1 MYILH
6 SMRPVTRRQLEQHTI
21 YLSHKIDHINIVHQ
35 IFSTMQSLSNE
46 SLEEEV
52 DDCEQ
57 TNVSQFAREIS
68 R

>member
-6 SMRPVTRRQLEQHTI
+6 SMRPLTRRQLEQ
-21 YLSHKIDHINIVHQ
+21 SIDHQ

-57 TNVSQFAREIS
+57 TNGSQFAREIS